1 MCVLTC
7 LLIFELRRAPGKAS
21 DFEDDEYVVFA
32 SNQQYI
38 SHLVEFALKQG
49 TIDPSALRSLVL
61 YCYACDCKR
70 EPNCCAHCCVH
81 R

>member
-1 MCVLTC
+1 VCVDLS
-7 LLIFELRRAPGKAS
+7 LDFGLRRALGKAS

-49 TIDPSALRSLVL
+49 TVVVSLTITSSSITTRVIAML
-61 YCYACDCKR
+61 ERA
-70 EPNCCAHCCVH
+70 
-81 R
+81 